1 VWFSPALLAAFREER
16 LDYRSTFG
24 GENPGSNLDP
34 MVKTRVGK
42 NLEASTGGATFG
54 IISAVNK
61 SRNTRL
67 NHRARAH
74 AARFHCD
81 IKSRAHKPVVA
92 KDARGFAKN
101 DHFGVGRGV
110 AITNRAVAGAREDPA
125 IQNDHG
131 ADWNFTSNNRRAS
144 FGQCFPHEF
153 NIGLHHRC
161 ENNTQEEEVMSTTG
175 RNHAADC
182 LTIMVRG
189 NKLHAMRELLERLFQ
204 IDFIK
209 GLAVTF
215 RMQNPKEIVTE
226 QYPLERPMV
235 AERYRGAPRL
245 NNNPETGET
254 LCIGCNLCALAC
266 PENLIVVGWSRDDAT
281 RRKVL
286 THFTYDTS
294 RCMFC
299 GLCEDACPTDALELT
314 QDFEMA
320 YYTRE
325 GAIWDRHRL
334 EQGPTPARYTR

>member
-1 VWFSPALLAAFREER
+1 
-16 LDYRSTFG
+16 
-24 GENPGSNLDP
+24 
-34 MVKTRVGK
+34 
-42 NLEASTGGATFG
+42 
-54 IISAVNK
+54 
-61 SRNTRL
+61 
-67 NHRARAH
+67 
-74 AARFHCD
+74 
-81 IKSRAHKPVVA
+81 
-92 KDARGFAKN
+92 
-101 DHFGVGRGV
+101 
-110 AITNRAVAGAREDPA
+110 
-125 IQNDHG
+125 
-131 ADWNFTSNNRRAS
+131 
-144 FGQCFPHEF
+144 
-153 NIGLHHRC
+153 
-161 ENNTQEEEVMSTTG
+161 
-175 RNHAADC
+175 
-182 LTIMVRG
+182 LTIPLCR